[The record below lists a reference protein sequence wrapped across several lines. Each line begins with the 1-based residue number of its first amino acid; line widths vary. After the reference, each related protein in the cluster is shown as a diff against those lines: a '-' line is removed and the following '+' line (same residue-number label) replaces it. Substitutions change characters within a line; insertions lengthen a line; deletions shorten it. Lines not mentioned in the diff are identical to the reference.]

1 MDKGTS
7 VSSVREACK
16 WAYCQWLSIFLSWQT
31 VSLLLMITV
40 SFQTCGFMKEVCF
53 YEQEAY
59 FYIRKFPF
67 FCLNFLWLFVIFSC
81 ALIGHSSYLHLNFT
95 KLNYR
100 VLLDT
105 CMSQSEAQT
114 KSHTHGGKF
123 YLRLSFFFLCQ
134 IKEFSNAVFNC

>member
-1 MDKGTS
+1 MQVSLLTMVVAFS
-7 VSSVREACK
+7 V
-16 WAYCQWLSIFLSWQT
+16 LTDSIFA
-31 VSLLLMITV
+31 LLLMITV

-67 FCLNFLWLFVIFSC
+67 FCLNFLWLFVMFSC
-81 ALIGHSSYLHLNFT
+81 ALIGHSRYLHLNFT

-105 CMSQSEAQT
+105 CMSQSKAQT

-123 YLRLSFFFLCQ
+123 YLQLSFFFLCQ
-134 IKEFSNAVFNC
+134 IREFSSAVFNC

>member
-1 MDKGTS
+1 MQVSLLSMVVDFS
-7 VSSVREACK
+7 V
-16 WAYCQWLSIFLSWQT
+16 LTDSIFA
-31 VSLLLMITV
+31 LLLMITV

-67 FCLNFLWLFVIFSC
+67 FCLISC

-114 KSHTHGGKF
+114 KSHTRGGKF
-123 YLRLSFFFLCQ
+123 YLQLSFFFLCQ

>member
-1 MDKGTS
+1 MQVSLLPMVVDFS
-7 VSSVREACK
+7 V
-16 WAYCQWLSIFLSWQT
+16 LTDSIFA
-31 VSLLLMITV
+31 LLLMITV

-105 CMSQSEAQT
+105 CVSQLEAQT
-114 KSHTHGGKF
+114 KSHTLDGEF
-123 YLRLSFFFLCQ
+123 YSQFFLE
-134 IKEFSNAVFNC
+134 ISLPN